1 MRYVSAPTRRTRR
14 PARRACAASLAMV
27 VVLPSPGG
35 PKKSR
40 TPGVAAAGAA
50 PSVPASAASSR
61 VPGASRSAVSRRSAA
76 AMTPSTPCA
85 TRARCRRRMPRPPGG
100 TCLRHCSSTSSR
112 TTLMSSRTS
121 LTSAPSAGSVA
132 PPAAG
137 SVAPPAGASRST
149 AAVTVTCPAASVV
162 SRITA
167 SGPSVAFTCLSASG
181 MVGAVNRL
189 TFIESHHPERP
200 QPHVRADLAWRD
212 DGEGG
217 KHALDEPPHVPADRR
232 RAEEER
238 REMLSAEALDPLGEP
253 PEEPLREGR
262 LEREERAVVRPLDRI
277 EEQALQVG
285 AERHEREHPVRADEA
300 FRDRA
305 AEGLAD
311 VLGERVGVL
320 GPPRVV
326 GERLEDGHQVA
337 DRDAL
342 AQQVL
347 EDLLDAADGQLLRHQ
362 LLDHLGAR
370 LRHGVEQLLH
380 LLAPEQLVRVPAD
393 HLAQVGDHHRR
404 RLH

>member
-1 MRYVSAPTRRTRR
+1 MRSVSAPTRRTRR

-40 TPGVAAAGAA
+40 TLGVGAAGAA
-50 PSVPASAASSR
+50 PSVPASAASRR
-61 VPGASRSAVSRRSAA
+61 VPGSSRSAVSRRSAA

-100 TCLRHCSSTSSR
+100 TCRRPCSSTSPR
-112 TTLMSSRTS
+112 PTLMSSRAS

-167 SGPSVAFTCLSASG
+167 SGPSVAFTCFSASG

-212 DGEGG
+212 DGEGR
-217 KHALDEPPHVPADRR
+217 KHALDESPHVRADRR

-238 REMLSAEALDPLGEP
+238 GEMLSAEALDPLGES
-253 PEEPLREGR
+253 PEEPLREDR
-262 LEREERAVVRPLDRI
+262 LEREECPLVAPLDRI
-277 EEQALQVG
+277 EEQALQVR
-285 AERHEREHPVRADEA
+285 AERHQREHPVGAEA
-300 FRDRA
+300 ALGDRA
-305 AEGLAD
+305 PEGLAHL
-311 VLGERVGVL
+311 LGEGVGVL
-320 GPPRVV
+320 GPP
-326 GERLEDGHQVA
+326 
-337 DRDAL
+337 
-342 AQQVL
+342 
-347 EDLLDAADGQLLRHQ
+347 
-362 LLDHLGAR
+362 
-370 LRHGVEQLLH
+370 GVI
-380 LLAPEQLVRVPAD
+380 
-393 HLAQVGDHHRR
+393 
-404 RLH
+404 